1 MERLTAYSYGE
12 ILILVLLAS
21 LVLIA
26 QSAALCWALAHLPRR
41 RVCYLLPEAAALA
54 VVLLTT
60 LLLGGAWKLF
70 FAELPP
76 TDWLAAERWT
86 AGLLCLVVGLTACER
101 RLLPALL
108 LAFAGLCSLPMMDA
122 FLPMSAAL
130 VLLLLGVRLV
140 LLAARARARRTREV
154 TISSI
159 RAGLDLLP
167 VGILFAR
174 EDHAAVLVNIAMLH
188 FMERLFGRQYR
199 NAAVFWQD
207 LTAFD
212 APAVAEKWQREG
224 AVLLRFAAGDV
235 WLVQRVQLLGTLSG
249 WQLTASCV
257 TELDAVTQELRE
269 KNEELSTTLSAQ
281 KELLQNL
288 ERTERS
294 RTLQEITSRVHDIL
308 GQRISMLQ
316 QLLASPAPKDALR
329 TIVRIDSLLE
339 SVPLAQEP
347 HPATLLADMTD
358 TYRSLGVRLTLS
370 GTLPRNMRRARAFA
384 AIIREA
390 LSNAVCHGRANEIVI
405 ALSERRLH
413 IRDNGIGCTGK
424 LRPGGG
430 LTGMMRRVNALG
442 GRLIIT
448 PAPHFELDAQIG
460 EKQG

>member
-41 RVCYLLPEAAALA
+41 RVCYLLPEAAALS

-76 TDWLAAERWT
+76 IGWLAAERWT
-86 AGLLCLVVGLTACER
+86 AGLLSLVVGLTACER

-108 LAFAGLCSLPMMDA
+108 LAFAGLCSLPMMDD

-154 TISSI
+154 TVSSI

-167 VGILFAR
+167 EGILFAR
-174 EDHAAVLVNIAMLH
+174 EDHAAVLVNITMLR

-212 APAVAEKWQREG
+212 APAVAEKRQREG
-224 AVLLRFAAGDV
+224 TVLLRFAAGDV
-235 WLVQRVQLLGTLSG
+235 WLVQRVQLLGALPG

-316 QLLASPAPKDALR
+316 QLLASSAPKDALR

-339 SVPLAQEP
+339 SVPLTQEP

-358 TYRSLGVRLTLS
+358 TYRRLGIRLTVTGS
-370 GTLPRNMRRARAFA
+370 LPHNLRRARAFA
-384 AIIREA
+384 AITREA
-390 LSNAVCHGRANEIVI
+390 LSNAVCHGRANAVTIT
-405 ALSERRLH
+405 LGERRLH
-413 IRDNGIGCTGK
+413 ICDNGIGCTE
-424 LRPGGG
+424 LHPGGG
-430 LTGMMRRVNALG
+430 LSGMMHRVNELG

-448 PAPHFELDAQIG
+448 HTPHFEIDARIG
-460 EKQG
+460 ENTG

>member
-12 ILILVLLAS
+12 ILLLVLLAS

-41 RVCYLLPEAAALA
+41 RIRYLLPEAAALA

-76 TDWLAAERWT
+76 TDWLAAQRWT
-86 AGLLCLVVGLTACER
+86 AGLLSLVVGLTACER

-122 FLPMSAAL
+122 FLPMSAVL
-130 VLLLLGVRLV
+130 VLLLLGVRLI

-167 VGILFAR
+167 EGILFAR
-174 EDHAAVLVNIAMLH
+174 ENHAVVLVNITMLR

-212 APAVAEKWQREG
+212 APAVAEKRQREG
-224 AVLLRFAAGDV
+224 GVLLRLASGDV
-235 WLVQRVQLLGTLSG
+235 WLVQRVHLLGTLSG

-257 TELDAVTQELRE
+257 TELDAVTQELKE

-339 SVPLAQEP
+339 SVPLTQEP

-358 TYRSLGVRLTLS
+358 TYRRLGIRLTVTGS
-370 GTLPRNMRRARAFA
+370 LPRNLQRARAFA
-384 AIIREA
+384 AITREA
-390 LSNAVCHGRANEIVI
+390 LSNAVCHGRANAVTIT
-405 ALSERRLH
+405 LGERRLH
-413 IRDNGIGCTGK
+413 IRDNGIGCTE
-424 LRPGGG
+424 LHPGGG
-430 LTGMMRRVNALG
+430 LSGMMRRVNELG
-442 GRLIIT
+442 GRLIIAHT
-448 PAPHFELDAQIG
+448 PHFEIDARIG
-460 EKQG
+460 ENTG

>member
-1 MERLTAYSYGE
+1 MERLTLYGYGE
-12 ILILVLLAS
+12 ILILVLLAGF
-21 LVLIA
+21 VLIA
-26 QSAALCWALAHLPRR
+26 QSAALCWAFTHLSRR
-41 RVCYLLPEAAALA
+41 RICHLLPETAALA
-54 VVLLTT
+54 VILLTT

-70 FAELPP
+70 FAGLSPLG
-76 TDWLAAERWT
+76 WRAAERWI
-86 AGLLCLVVGLTACER
+86 AGLLALVVGLTACER

-108 LAFAGLCSLPMMDA
+108 LAFAGLCSLPMMDD
-122 FLPMSAAL
+122 FLPMNAAL

-140 LLAARARARRTREV
+140 LLAMRARTRRTHTV

-199 NAAVFWQD
+199 NASVFWQD

-212 APAVAEKWQREG
+212 APAVAEKRQRENT
-224 AVLLRFAAGDV
+224 VLFRFTAGDV
-235 WLVQRVQLLGTLSG
+235 WIVQRVQLLGALPG
-249 WQLTASCV
+249 WQLTASCI
-257 TELDAVTQELRE
+257 TELDTVTQELSG
-269 KNEELSTTLSAQ
+269 KNEKLSSTISAQ
-281 KELLQNL
+281 KTLLQNL
-288 ERTERS
+288 EQTERI
-294 RTLQEITSRVHDIL
+294 RTLQEITSRVHDVL

-339 SVPLAQEP
+339 SVPLTQEP

-358 TYRSLGVRLTLS
+358 TYTRLGIRLVRT
-370 GTLPRNMRRARAFA
+370 GDLPRNLRRARAFA

-390 LSNAVCHGRANEIVI
+390 LSNAVCHGRANEIHI
-405 ALSERRLH
+405 TLTERRLR
-413 IRDNGIGCTGK
+413 IRDNGIGCTE
-424 LRPGGG
+424 LHPGGG
-430 LTGMMRRVNALG
+430 LAGMMRRVNELG
-442 GRLIIT
+442 GRLLIT
-448 PAPHFELDAQIG
+448 PSPHFELDAQIG